1 MASHKRGP
9 WSQQE
14 DSWLLQL
21 VSSQGAHNWVRIS
34 HIIGTRTPKQCRER
48 FHQNLKPTLN
58 HEPITPEEGVV
69 IERLVGEM
77 GKRWAEI
84 ARRLRGRSDNAVKNW
99 WNGGMNRRRRLVGR
113 RDSSTQDGE
122 SFNERTEHLSF
133 ARPVSTLNRPLPSI
147 FIPKS
152 GNRIE
157 LPLISP
163 ATTLGSRSN
172 SISEA
177 PSLISDHGSQFSP
190 SPQDAESP
198 NFRLPPINLRRESH
212 PSRLPRLSMGES
224 SAVFE
229 NHLPIGR
236 PSGAQSSM
244 PTLNRS
250 IESRSLH
257 HLAEMA
263 TQSKP
268 VPLSESYSGHYQSS
282 VTNPRNRDAP
292 PPSYS
297 PSYSPASPAS
307 ARDSRMNLSALLS

>member
-1 MASHKRGP
+1 MPSHKRGP

-48 FHQNLKPTLN
+48 FHQNLKPSLN
-58 HEPITPEEGVV
+58 HEPITPEEGVM

-113 RDSSTQDGE
+113 RDSGAQDGE

-147 FIPKS
+147 FIPTA

-163 ATTLGSRSN
+163 ATSLGSRSN

-198 NFRLPPINLRRESH
+198 TFRLPPINNLRRGSH
-212 PSRLPRLSMGES
+212 PNRLPRLSMGEPP
-224 SAVFE
+224 AGFE
-229 NHLPIGR
+229 NHSPIGR
-236 PSGAQSSM
+236 PSGQQSSM

-250 IESRSLH
+250 LETRNLH

-268 VPLSESYSGHYQSS
+268 VSPPEAYPNHYQSS
-282 VTNPRNRDAP
+282 ITNSNNREAP
-292 PPSYS
+292 PASYS
-297 PSYSPASPAS
+297 PSYSPAST
-307 ARDSRMNLSALLS
+307 RDSRMNLSTLLS